1 MKTPF
6 RRFSGRIQTFQE
18 SFGTFFHIST
28 RNFIFSP
35 EGFLVKL
42 IKPIKPSG
50 RFRSVYKILYI
61 PVLLLAAC
69 APAPTPYA
77 PPTPIVSHPAKVF
90 DIDIS
95 APASAERFNDPRPNL
110 IFIFTD
116 DQPYHTVDYMPTVKN
131 ELMANGVVFDNA
143 FATTPLCCPSRASI
157 LSGQYVHNH
166 EVYTNTLP
174 LGGATRFDDTEA
186 LSPWIQK
193 AGYRTGYFGK
203 YLNAYED
210 LQPYGYVP
218 PGWDMW
224 KSFLSKNLTTVE
236 DKGNMQ
242 YYFDFS
248 MSENGTAVVYEK
260 SKDNF
265 SADVVTRNA
274 LEFIRDSRDEPFMM
288 MVSYYNPH
296 SPYISA
302 PRHKDSFR
310 AGEDYWDWVQ
320 YRPPSFNE
328 ENIRDK
334 PDYIAELSPLSPTEI
349 DTAHKQILRSLLSVD
364 DGVASV
370 LSALDKAGIKDN
382 TIIIFST
389 DNGLTLGDHRFGVTK
404 NCPYEAC
411 LKVPFVVYAPK
422 YYPHRVETKFAANID
437 IAPTF
442 AELAGADIPNTVD
455 GLSLVPLLND
465 SAAKWREDILLE
477 HWRTNEGVGGII
489 PQYYAVRNAEWKYVE
504 YETGETE
511 LYDLVNDPYELQ
523 NISGK
528 SKYKEVQNALAERL
542 QELKKE

>member
-1 MKTPF
+1 MKLNSIFTTHLPW
-6 RRFSGRIQTFQE
+6 RAVPGENTKNTE
-18 SFGTFFHIST
+18 KNLLKISV
-28 RNFIFSP
+28 NSA
-35 EGFLVKL
+35 
-42 IKPIKPSG
+42 
-50 RFRSVYKILYI
+50 RSVVNSLCLLIL
-61 PVLLLAAC
+61 VSC
-69 APAPTPYA
+69 APAAAPTPYN
-77 PPTPIVSHPAKVF
+77 PPTPILSHPPKIF
-90 DIDIS
+90 DVEIP
-95 APASAERFNDPRPNL
+95 APASAARFQDPRPNL

-131 ELMANGVVFDNA
+131 ELLAKGVVFENA

-186 LSPWIQK
+186 LSPWIQA

-210 LQPYGYVP
+210 IQPYGYMP

-248 MSENGTAVVYEK
+248 MSENGTPVVYEK

-274 LEFIRDSRDEPFMM
+274 LEFIRAARDEPFML

-302 PRHKDSFR
+302 PRHRDSFR

-328 ENIRDK
+328 ADVSDK
-334 PDYIAELSPLSPTEI
+334 PDYMAELSPLSPEEL
-349 DTAHKQILRSLLSVD
+349 DTVHKQILRSLLSVD

-370 LSALDKAGIKDN
+370 LAALEKAGIQDN

-389 DNGLTLGDHRFGVTK
+389 DNGLTLGDHRFGATK

-411 LKVPFVVYAPK
+411 LKIPFVVYAPK
-422 YYPHRVETKFAANID
+422 YYSPRTEKKFAANID

-442 AELAGADIPNTVD
+442 AELAGAELPDTVD
-455 GLSLVPLLND
+455 GLSLVPLLNNP
-465 SAAKWREDILLE
+465 AADWRENILLE
-477 HWRTNEGVGGII
+477 HWPTNEGVGAMI
-489 PQYYAVRNAEWKYVE
+489 PEFYAVRTAEWKYVE
-504 YETGETE
+504 YVTGETE
-511 LYDLVNDPYELQ
+511 LYDLINDPYEMENL
-523 NISGK
+523 SDK
-528 SKYKEVQNALAERL
+528 SKYKDIQSELAATL
-542 QELKKE
+542 STLKQE